1 MSALLRCLTL
11 VGLFITSNVL
21 AHDLTPCQQKS
32 KAVLEIINK
41 GTPSAAWNQELITLA
56 KGSAINS
63 DCNHWQYNILYGLS
77 GSQFP
82 TGDYRRWLFAQ
93 LDVVEA
99 QELDTLIP
107 KTLDY
112 VFADQQQGQ
121 AIASSE
127 WPKILQA
134 VARMPAQDVAALP
147 AALSQHTEQQPAKN
161 EKDSHGKQAAETLTR
176 QLDELAGLAG
186 SERLG
191 TPPLNK
197 ADWLGMML
205 KAIAVRQ
212 PELMVDYYNKQGAQ
226 LDKPL
231 YLLKPV
237 TRYYRYVVKNNQN
250 ELLPA
255 ADQALNQLLEQLSLK
270 RESLNSN
277 SKTTLKLLV
286 SDLEKAAA
294 KRPDLQQKL
303 DVLRKGYPVLSE

>member
-1 MSALLRCLTL
+1 MSALLRCLNL
-11 VGLFITSNVL
+11 VCLFITSNVL

-32 KAVLEIINK
+32 KAVLEIVNK

-121 AIASSE
+121 AIASGE
-127 WPKILQA
+127 WQKILQT
-134 VARMPAQDVAALP
+134 VARIPAQDVAALP

-161 EKDSHGKQAAETLTR
+161 EKNSRGKQAAETLTR
-176 QLDELAGLAG
+176 QLDELAG

-191 TPPLNK
+191 TPSLNK
-197 ADWLGMML
+197 AQWLEVML

-237 TRYYRYVVKNNQN
+237 TRYYRYVVKNNQG

-286 SDLEKAAA
+286 RDLEKAAA
-294 KRPDLQQKL
+294 KRPDIQQKL
-303 DVLRKGYPVLSE
+303 DALRKSYPVLSE

>member
-1 MSALLRCLTL
+1 MSALLRCLNL
-11 VGLFITSNVL
+11 VCLFITSNVL

-32 KAVLEIINK
+32 KAVLEIVNK

-121 AIASSE
+121 AIASGE
-127 WPKILQA
+127 WQKILQT

-161 EKDSHGKQAAETLTR
+161 EKNSRGKQAAETLTR
-176 QLDELAGLAG
+176 QLDELAG

-191 TPPLNK
+191 TPSLNK
-197 ADWLGMML
+197 AQWLEVML

-237 TRYYRYVVKNNQN
+237 TRYYRYVVKNNQG

-286 SDLEKAAA
+286 RDLEKAAA
-294 KRPDLQQKL
+294 KRPDIQQKL
-303 DVLRKGYPVLSE
+303 DALRKSYPVLSE